1 MRIFGYI
8 FGAIKGQTQI
18 NPKTLTSINK
28 SYISSEGVL
37 NGVLSAIYFVVGAFA
52 VVVIILAGY
61 TFLMSAG
68 DPAKVTKARNAILY
82 AVIGLIVVI
91 FAFVITQFAIGRF

>member
-1 MRIFGYI
+1 MRILGYI
-8 FGAIKGQTQI
+8 FGAIDGTKKI
-18 NPKTLTSINK
+18 DPVKANIVVIESADKILI
-28 SYISSEGVL
+28 
-37 NGVLSAIYFVVGAFA
+37 GVLSAIYFVVGAFA

-91 FAFVITQFAIGRF
+91 FAFVITQFVIGRF